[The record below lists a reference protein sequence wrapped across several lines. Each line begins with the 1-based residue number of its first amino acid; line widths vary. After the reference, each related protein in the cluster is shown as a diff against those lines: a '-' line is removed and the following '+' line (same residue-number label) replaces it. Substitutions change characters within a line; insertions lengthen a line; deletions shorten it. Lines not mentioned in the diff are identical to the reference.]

1 MGKLEKAEAA
11 YLAAHDNAAVGIEF
25 AEDFRDIGGVRF
37 YRATVAHKWV
47 LMKLSGEAFKK
58 LDNYDKVTVTAYVL
72 AHKMPEHLT
81 ALSLQMRKADILEK
95 ALTFFVAKGVDP
107 ECLAEVNELLQHPYA
122 GSDETPTNPAP

>member
-25 AEDFRDIGGVRF
+25 AEDFREICGIRF

-72 AHKMPEHLT
+72 AHKMPESLT
-81 ALSLQMRKADILEK
+81 VLSAQMRKADILEK
-95 ALTFFVAKGVDP
+95 ALEFFVSRDVSP

-122 GSDETPTNPAP
+122 GSEETPTNPAP